1 MLIHDFDRACEEAER
16 QANRRQEA
24 YVVFRLEDE
33 PGHRV
38 EARAHACEDELL
50 FTAEPD
56 PLKAPRKFWPLV
68 LADAVTLTGDAA
80 ANEHAEKRLHARAD
94 RLRGD
99 RGNSVKVTRRKVK
112 ADHASVPLLILTCRR
127 KPGH

>member
-1 MLIHDFDRACEEAER
+1 MLIHTFEHACEEAQR

-24 YVVFRLEDE
+24 YVVFRREDE
-33 PGHRV
+33 SAHRV
-38 EARAHACEDELL
+38 EARVHASEDNLL

-68 LADAVTLTGDAA
+68 LADAVPLTGDTA
-80 ANEHAEKRLHARAD
+80 ANEHAAQQLHARAD
-94 RLRGD
+94 RLRRD
-99 RGNSVKVTRRKVK
+99 RGNSVKVTRREVK

-127 KPGH
+127 KPGR